1 MYGGRFHV
9 LFFYFDTFPFR
20 QQYNNGNILSSI
32 SATENVI
39 TAPSNPDPLQLKI
52 ERIMNE
58 STYERKM
65 KTCSKN
71 MSIFKWLL
79 RFFACFF
86 FTLR

>member
-1 MYGGRFHV
+1 MAV
-9 LFFYFDTFPFR
+9 
-20 QQYNNGNILSSI
+20 
-32 SATENVI
+32 
-39 TAPSNPDPLQLKI
+39 SNPDPIQLKI

-86 FTLR
+86 LTLR